1 MIRNLLILSV
11 FTLSFSSC
19 IKEVGKPIGAAPP
32 PPGACDT
39 VTYTL
44 HVKAIVDKKCGSQAN
59 NGAGCHAGAFPS
71 AGVSLTNYQEVKAKA
86 DRIDARAIVAKTMP
100 VSPEGPMTPE
110 QLDLLK
116 CWLGN
121 GMKE

>member
-1 MIRNLLILSV
+1 MTRNLFLLTILCGS
-11 FTLSFSSC
+11 LFSC
-19 IKEVGKPIGAAPP
+19 VKEVGKPIGEAPP

-39 VTYTL
+39 ITYTL
-44 HVKAIVDKKCGSQAN
+44 HVKAIIDKKCGSQAN
-59 NGAGCHAGAFPS
+59 NGAGCHSGGFPS
-71 AGVSLTNYQEVKAKA
+71 GGVSLTNYQEVKAKA
-86 DRIDARAIVAKTMP
+86 DRVEARAVVAKTMP

-110 QLDLLK
+110 QLDQLK